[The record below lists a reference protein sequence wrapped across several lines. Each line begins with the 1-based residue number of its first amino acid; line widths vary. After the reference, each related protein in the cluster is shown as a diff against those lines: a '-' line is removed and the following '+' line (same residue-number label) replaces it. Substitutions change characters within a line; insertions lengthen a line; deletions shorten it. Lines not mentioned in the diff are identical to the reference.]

1 MARPKKVEGIKFP
14 LAFLFLIFLIING
27 LFGFL
32 WPITTIYSGAGD
44 PIIVGPL
51 DLPFGSRLLIFLV
64 GVGVSWWVT
73 RSLYWFLFTREVEVD
88 DAINTAYTFFFYLLL
103 TLTTFSFLGVLGW
116 YWFPLLFLILFIVSL
131 LTLWNFLGGL
141 LTVGSFVLAAVVVVA
156 VWFWSHS
163 V

>member
-1 MARPKKVEGIKFP
+1 MARPRKAEGIKFP
-14 LAFLFLIFLIING
+14 LAFLFVLFLILNG

-32 WPITTIYSGAGD
+32 RPITTIYGTGD
-44 PIIVGPL
+44 PVIVGLL

-64 GVGVSWWVT
+64 GVGVSWWIA
-73 RSLYWFLFTREVEVD
+73 RSLYWFLFSRKVEVD
-88 DAINTAYTFFFYLLL
+88 DAINTAYMFFFYLLL
-103 TLTTFSFLGVLGW
+103 TVTTFSFLGVLGW

-141 LTVGSFVLAAVVVVA
+141 MTVGSFVIAAAVVVA
-156 VWFWSHS
+156 IWFWSHT